1 MTDPAEIAR
10 EPWECFSDPSYYDM
24 WCVRRVHDRTFGHSF
39 HLVNGDEAAALRDLL
54 NRQHIKE
61 ADDAE

>member
-1 MTDPAEIAR
+1 MVDPAEIA
-10 EPWECFSDPSYYDM
+10 PWEFFRDASYYDM
-24 WCVRRVHDRTFGHSF
+24 WCVRRVHDRTFGNGF
-39 HLVNGDEAAALRDLL
+39 HLVDGAEAAALRDLL